1 MTETPALS
9 ASLVA
14 AAKELTNPPKAR
26 TAAMGQYSYTYAD
39 LASVLEHVRPVLA
52 AHDLVVTQDTRFA
65 EGRVWVYTTL
75 LHASGESLTF
85 GPLSGPMGQTWQN
98 VGSAITYARR
108 YALMAALCIAAEDED
123 DDARKAADDRDDG
136 ASAEEFTKLEGP
148 KPVASD
154 DDLKR
159 WAAGIRDA
167 TEFVHLKSIADEIN
181 AHHLDEDS
189 RQQLLDEWF
198 EKRQGLGH
206 A

>member
-14 AAKELTNPPKAR
+14 AAKELTNPTKAR

-52 AHDLVVTQDTRFA
+52 AHDLVVTQDTRI
-65 EGRVWVYTTL
+65 EDGRLCVYTTL
-75 LHASGESLTF
+75 VHTSGETLAF
-85 GPLSGPMGQTWQN
+85 GPLSGPMGQTWQQ

-108 YALMAALCIAAEDED
+108 YSLLAALGI
-123 DDARKAADDRDDG
+123 AADDDDDG
-136 ASAEEFTKLEGP
+136 ASAGKFTKMEGP

-159 WAAGIRDA
+159 WASGIRDA

-189 RQQLLDEWF
+189 RQQLLDEWS
-198 EKRQGLGH
+198 EKRQGLRN

>member
-14 AAKELTNPPKAR
+14 AAKELTNPTKAR

-52 AHDLVVTQDTRFA
+52 AHDLVVTQDTRI
-65 EGRVWVYTTL
+65 EDGRLCVYTTL
-75 LHASGESLTF
+75 VHTSGETLAF
-85 GPLSGPMGQTWQN
+85 GPLSGPMGQTWQQ

-108 YALMAALCIAAEDED
+108 YSLLAALGIAADDDD
-123 DDARKAADDRDDG
+123 DDASTG
-136 ASAEEFTKLEGP
+136 TFTKLEGP
-148 KPVASD
+148 KPVACD

>member
-14 AAKELTNPPKAR
+14 AAKELTNPTKAR

-52 AHDLVVTQDTRFA
+52 AHDLVVAQDTRI
-65 EGRVWVYTTL
+65 EDGRLCVYTTL
-75 LHASGESLTF
+75 WHTSGESLRF
-85 GPLSGPMGQTWQN
+85 GPLSGPMGQTWQQ

-108 YALMAALCIAAEDED
+108 YALLAALGI
-123 DDARKAADDRDDG
+123 AADDDDDG
-136 ASAEEFTKLEGP
+136 AAAGKFPKDGP

-154 DDLKR
+154 QDLKR
-159 WAAGIRDA
+159 WAASIRDA
-167 TEFVHLKSIADEIN
+167 KEFMALKSIADEIS
-181 AHHLDEDS
+181 AHHLAEDD
-189 RQQLLDEWF
+189 RQQLIDEWKDKQ
-198 EKRQGLGH
+198 EALRD